1 MAKPFLLEY
10 GDTKQ
15 DIIDAINKHID
26 NVPAIFM
33 ADILDSLAIQFRM
46 AGNAQY
52 EAARVQFEQ
61 NAQPGVSEAEK
72 ETISDREKEAIARHY
87 DETIGKTE

>member
-1 MAKPFLLEY
+1 MKPFLLEY

-33 ADILDSLAIQFRM
+33 ADILDNLAIQFRM

-52 EAARVQFEQ
+52 EAARAQFEQ
-61 NAQPGVSEAEK
+61 GTQPGVSESEK
-72 ETISDREKEAIARHY
+72 ETIE
-87 DETIGKTE
+87 KTE